1 MTDITK
7 LGKYEILEDLGR
19 GGFGVVYKARDT
31 VLDRVVAVKVLHPN
45 LVNDL
50 SFVSRFRNEARLA
63 AQLDHPNIVPVHD
76 FGESEGLYYI
86 VMGHMPGGSLKE
98 LLQKEGALPE
108 EKALAIL
115 RQVSDGLSYAHRK
128 GIIHRDLKPGN
139 ILFDEEGEARVSDLG
154 FAKLLHSDSSSSL
167 TMSGGVVG
175 TPAYMAPEIWKG
187 LPATPAVDV
196 YSSACI
202 FVEMLT
208 GKPLFDGDSTPV
220 IMLKHFQPVSLPEN
234 LPENWKPA
242 ILKALSQ
249 EPEDRYQDL
258 ASFVAD
264 LDATTARAEVAKET
278 PLRDRLQTLLG
289 HREAPTMKK
298 KVAEDDSHQAEASRE
313 APDERAPIIEED
325 GQVPE
330 SATRQIA
337 QTADEKRI
345 EELQALP
352 EKKDDRKWMLFASL
366 GILAISLIVLSF
378 SLLKGRN
385 RYAPVPVASETPS
398 LPPTHT
404 PTKLPSKTPTK
415 TPTSKPTRTPDPNL
429 GIGSMM
435 TRETDGMEM
444 VYVPAGKFI
453 MGSEN
458 GYDDQK
464 PVRQVYLDSYWID
477 KYEVSNAQYA
487 LCVASGACTKP
498 SLTKSQTR
506 NNYYGN
512 PDYDNYPVIQIDWH
526 QSQAYCQW
534 VGGDL
539 PTEAQWEKAARG
551 TDGRTY
557 PWGNESP
564 TCQLTNFNKGLY
576 GNQSYCIGDT
586 SPVTDYEQGASPYG
600 ALNMAGNVWEWVND
614 WYGSNYYSNSSTR
627 NPAGPTSG
635 RYRVIRGGSWDYYY
649 NGTWGIRAADRY
661 GVNPTNTVSGDGF
674 RCVLPQP

>member
-1 MTDITK
+1 MTDKTR
-7 LGKYEILEDLGR
+7 LGKYEILEELGR
-19 GGFGVVYKARDT
+19 GGFGVVYKARDA

-63 AQLDHPNIVPVHD
+63 AQLDHPNIVPVYD

-108 EKALAIL
+108 EKALTIL

-139 ILFDEEGEARVSDLG
+139 ILFDEMGEARVSDLG
-154 FAKLLHSDSSSSL
+154 FAKLLHSDSSASL

-325 GQVPE
+325 GQVSE
-330 SATRQIA
+330 AATQQIT
-337 QTADEKRI
+337 QTADEKRS
-345 EELQALP
+345 EEQEALP
-352 EKKDDRKWMLFASL
+352 KKKDDRKWMLFTSI
-366 GILAISLIVLSF
+366 GVLALVLIVLTF

-385 RYAPVPVASETPS
+385 RYAPVPVASETPTRTATQK
-398 LPPTHT
+398 PTET
-404 PTKLPSKTPTK
+404 PTKPPSKTPT
-415 TPTSKPTRTPDPNL
+415 RTPDL
-429 GIGSMM
+429 SFGIGSIMI
-435 TRETDGMEM
+435 REEDGMEM
-444 VYVPAGKFI
+444 VFVPAGEFE
-453 MGSEN
+453 MGS
-458 GYDDQK
+458 DDGDSDEY
-464 PVRQVYLDSYWID
+464 PVRQIYMDAYWID
-477 KYEVSNAQYA
+477 KFEVSNAQYA
-487 LCVASGACTKP
+487 RCVAAGVCSEQLYPGSNSG
-498 SLTKSQTR
+498 R
-506 NNYYGN
+506 DYYGN
-512 PDYDNYPVIQIDWH
+512 PDYNNYPVINVTWEHAQT
-526 QSQAYCQW
+526 YCEW
-534 VGGDL
+534 VGGNL
-539 PTEAQWEKAARG
+539 PTEAQWEKASRG
-551 TDGRTY
+551 TDGRSY
-557 PWGNESP
+557 PWGEESP
-564 TCQLTNFNKGLY
+564 TCQLANFNV
-576 GNQSYCIGDT
+576 GNDNICVGDT
-586 SPVTDYEQGASPYG
+586 NIVTAHESGASPYG
-600 ALNMAGNVWEWVND
+600 ALNLAGNVWEWVYD
-614 WYGSNYYSNSSTR
+614 WYGPYKEGETR
-627 NPAGPTSG
+627 NPLELSTGFTK
-635 RYRVIRGGSWDYYY
+635 VFRGGSWEDN
-649 NGTWGIRAADRY
+649 NGDIRSANRSD
-661 GVNPTNTVSGDGF
+661 VSPSNVDGRIGF
-674 RCVLPQP
+674 RCVVQHP

>member
-1 MTDITK
+1 MTDKTK
-7 LGKYEILEDLGR
+7 LGKYEILEELGR
-19 GGFGVVYKARDT
+19 GGFGVVYKARDA

-45 LVNDL
+45 LVNDPG
-50 SFVSRFRNEARLA
+50 FVSRFRNEARLA
-63 AQLDHPNIVPVHD
+63 AQLDHSNIVSVYD
-76 FGESEGLYYI
+76 FGEYQGLYYI
-86 VMGHMPGGSLKE
+86 AMAYMPGGSLKDM
-98 LLQKEGALPE
+98 LQKEGALPE
-108 EKALAIL
+108 KKALTIL
-115 RQVSDGLSYAHRK
+115 NQVADGLSYAHKK

-139 ILFDEEGEARVSDLG
+139 ILFDEEGAARISDLG

-337 QTADEKRI
+337 QTADEKRS
-345 EELQALP
+345 EEQEALP
-352 EKKDDRKWMLFASL
+352 KKKDDRKWMLFTSI
-366 GILAISLIVLSF
+366 GVLALVLIVLTF

-385 RYAPVPVASETPS
+385 RYAPVPVASETPTRTATQK
-398 LPPTHT
+398 PTET
-404 PTKLPSKTPTK
+404 PTKPPSKTPT
-415 TPTSKPTRTPDPNL
+415 RTPDL
-429 GIGSMM
+429 SFGIGSIM

-444 VYVPAGKFI
+444 VFVPAGEFE
-453 MGSEN
+453 MGGN
-458 GYDDQK
+458 DADAWDDEK
-464 PVRQVYLDSYWID
+464 PAHTVYLDSYWID

-487 LCVASGACTKP
+487 KCVTAGDCTKP
-498 SLTKSQTR
+498 SYTGSYTR
-506 NNYYGN
+506 SNYYGN
-512 PDYDNYPVIQIDWH
+512 PEYDDYPVIYVDWN
-526 QSQAYCQW
+526 QAKDYCQW
-534 VGGDL
+534 AGGDL

-551 TDGRTY
+551 TDGRAY

-564 TCQLTNFNKGLY
+564 TCQLTNFDQG
-576 GNQSYCIGDT
+576 SYENPNYCVGDT
-586 SPVTDYEQGASPYG
+586 SPVTDYEAGASPYG
-600 ALNMAGNVWEWVND
+600 ALNMAGNVW
-614 WYGSNYYSNSSTR
+614 
-627 NPAGPTSG
+627 
-635 RYRVIRGGSWDYYY
+635 
-649 NGTWGIRAADRY
+649 
-661 GVNPTNTVSGDGF
+661 
-674 RCVLPQP
+674 